1 MRAVNLIPPE
11 ERGATPSASG
21 APSAAI
27 AGYAIIAFLVIAIGV
42 VFYLNSLSTSIDEHK
57 SEKASLEAQLQ
68 QTQAR
73 AAALQP
79 YVQLA
84 NVTQARTVTIDSL
97 AKSRFDWQRVLR
109 ELARVTPD
117 SVSLSNVTGTVSADV
132 GVEGGTEISL
142 RDDVQGPALEI
153 EGCARNQRKVADYVS
168 SLHDIDG
175 VTRVAALNSA
185 RPERADS
192 GQSAGDGTTSDSA
205 APPSGSGTCA
215 RPTDASF
222 QVVAAFDP
230 VPIPT
235 EPEVG
240 SSGSVAVSSASTGT
254 ATSDDGGVA
263 GEQASQAQ
271 QQQEISNATQRSKD
285 AANLVPGG

>member
-21 APSAAI
+21 APAAAI

-42 VFYLNSLSTSIDEHK
+42 VFYLNSLSTKIDEHK
-57 SEKASLEAQLQ
+57 SEQASLEAQLQ

-109 ELARVTPD
+109 ELARVTPATI
-117 SVSLSNVTGTVSADV
+117 SLSNVTGTVSADV
-132 GVEGGTEISL
+132 GVEGGAEISL

-185 RPERADS
+185 RPDRADS
-192 GQSAGDGTTSDSA
+192 GQSSGNGTTSDSA
-205 APPSGSGTCA
+205 APPTGSGTCA
-215 RPTDASF
+215 RATDAAF

-230 VPIPT
+230 VQVPS
-235 EPEVG
+235 EPQVG
-240 SSGSVAVSSASTGT
+240 SSGSVAVSSAGT
-254 ATSDDGGVA
+254 AATSSNDGGVA
-263 GEQASQAQ
+263 AEQASQAQ
-271 QQQEISNATQRSKD
+271 QQQEISNASQRSQD
-285 AANLVPGG
+285 ATNLVPGG